1 MALVGSWERYK
12 LNAFKMKEEKIEKE
26 IAESDH
32 EAEKLKEKE
41 ETELVGSVQDA
52 INAIGI
58 GPYQW
63 RLLIFVGGAYALN
76 AMQTVM
82 MVFLQVCGHV
92 CTSSSST
99 FQQQIKLTCCICLLH
114 YFPFSFT
121 FCY

>member
-1 MALVGSWERYK
+1 MNDSTD
-12 LNAFKMKEEKIEKE
+12 KE
-26 IAESDH
+26 IAESDDA
-32 EAEKLKEKE
+32 AEQENEKE

-82 MVFLQVCGHV
+82 MVFLQVRGHV
-92 CTSSSST
+92 CLYFVFFLPTNN
-99 FQQQIKLTCCICLLH
+99 KLN
-114 YFPFSFT
+114 
-121 FCY
+121 